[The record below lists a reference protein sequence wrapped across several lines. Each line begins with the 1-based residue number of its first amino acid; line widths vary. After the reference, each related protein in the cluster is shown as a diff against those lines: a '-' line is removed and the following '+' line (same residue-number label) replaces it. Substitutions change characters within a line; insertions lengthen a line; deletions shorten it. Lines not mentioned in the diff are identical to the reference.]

1 MKKDDAVEQKIREE
15 YSLLWPKIQKETGC
29 HQLEAR
35 MQALTQM
42 IWDATENK
50 PSMLSEST

>member
-29 HQLEAR
+29 HQFEAR